1 MEPIKAKYRK
11 SKQARDGGQFAAIPH
26 DVLNSRA
33 YLSLGAYAVKLLFDL
48 VVQFRGTNNGDLC
61 ASFSVMVGRGWKSK
75 ETLHNAKKQ
84 LLESGLVVETRKGMR
99 PNKASLYAVTWHPLN
114 ECKGKL
120 DMPIQSFPR
129 GAYKRFEPKI
139 SPLKNTALSTVIER

>member
-1 MEPIKAKYRK
+1 
-11 SKQARDGGQFAAIPH
+11 
-26 DVLNSRA
+26 
-33 YLSLGAYAVKLLFDL
+33 
-48 VVQFRGTNNGDLC
+48 
-61 ASFSVMVGRGWKSK
+61 MVGRGWKSK

-139 SPLKNTALSTVIER
+139 SPLKNIALSTVIER